1 MNVPAGIA
9 LQLSATFFFAVMS
22 ALARVLADEVPS
34 GQIVFFRSAFGLL
47 PLLVWLLWTRRL
59 APALAPRQPVG
70 HMMRGLIGVGSMWL
84 SFAALAFI
92 PLAEAIAFTYTT
104 PLVVVILAAILLGER
119 VPAFRWGVLGVG
131 FSGII
136 LMLWP
141 SFSHASLGSG
151 DGPLTGAILALAGA
165 VGAGFALTQVRQ
177 LTRSET
183 AESIVFYFS
192 VVSSCVGLATL
203 PFGWVMPDA
212 RMLAILIGLGASGGV
227 AQICM
232 TLATRYAPASIVAPL
247 NYATLLWAT
256 LFGVA
261 LLGEWPSG
269 LVVLGAAVVVGAGLA
284 LIWRERRSGRGA

>member
-59 APALAPRQPVG
+59 SRALATRQPFG

-119 VPAFRWGVLGVG
+119 VPAFRWGVLGIG
-131 FSGII
+131 FSGIV

-151 DGPLTGAILALAGA
+151 EGPLTGAILALAGA

-192 VVSSCVGLATL
+192 IVSSCVGLATL
-203 PFGWVMPDA
+203 PLGWVMPDA
-212 RMLAILIGLGASGGV
+212 RTVAILIGLGVSGGV